1 MKNTSKI
8 AGIAAALLLAACGG
22 KQVNP
27 GKTLKTT
34 EDSFSYSIG
43 YQIGKFMKGSG
54 VEKIDYSSMVKGI
67 EEAMKKDSGY
77 AISEKNIQRV
87 QNDYIAREREKKAK
101 VLKEEA
107 NKWMADN
114 AKKSGVV
121 KLTSN
126 GQYKESEAGK
136 GAVPGK
142 FDTVTCHIVVKNT
155 KGKVIYNSRE
165 RNPQGMITDLSA
177 FSGTPAL
184 LEAFERSAAGS
195 KFEVY
200 SPMDGQGG
208 SSIEEAYGISIF
220 EVEFVS
226 VKPGKQPKGE

>member
-34 EDSFSYSIG
+34 ADSFSYSIG

-54 VEKIDYSSMVKGI
+54 VEKIDYSSLVKGI

-77 AISEKNIQRV
+77 SISEKNIQRV

-101 VLKEEA
+101 VLKEEST
-107 NKWMADN
+107 KWMSDN
-114 AKKSGVV
+114 AKKPGVV
-121 KLTSN
+121 KLISN
-126 GQYKESEAGK
+126 GQYKVITAGK

-142 FDTVTCHIVVKNT
+142 FDTITCHIVVKNQ
-155 KGKVIYNSRE
+155 KGKLVYNSRE
-165 RNPQGMITDLSA
+165 RDPQGMVADLST
-177 FSGTPAL
+177 FNGTPAL
-184 LEAFERSAAGS
+184 VEAFERSSAGS

-200 SPMDGQGG
+200 SPMEGQGA
-208 SSIEEAYGISIF
+208 SSIEDAYGISVF
-220 EVEFVS
+220 EVELIS
-226 VKPGKQPKGE
+226 VKPGKQPKEQ